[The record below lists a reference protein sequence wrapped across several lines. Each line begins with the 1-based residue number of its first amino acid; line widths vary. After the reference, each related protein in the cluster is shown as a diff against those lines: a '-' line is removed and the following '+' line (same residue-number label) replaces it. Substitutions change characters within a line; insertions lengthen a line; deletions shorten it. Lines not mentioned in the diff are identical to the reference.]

1 MNINNILAGV
11 ESFDIVLPEFQREY
25 VWRREDAKQLIISLY
40 KNYPTGSLLF
50 WKANGENIPELKGKE
65 VDKTRIGS
73 LNVILDGQQRIT
85 TLYLLLKGK
94 IPPYYTERD
103 IMEDPRN
110 LFFNLETG
118 EFQYYMKM
126 KMEGNPLWQRVV
138 DCFDL
143 NKVNAVDVA
152 LICGK
157 ARQNEIDDWNGQPID
172 TKLLACINGN
182 LVRLLNISQS
192 DYHVQTVPHDAKI
205 DEAID
210 IFDRVNSQGTKLT
223 DAELVLTHITGKW
236 PDARRTIKA
245 KIQQLADKEKYSLD
259 LNFFTR
265 CFVVALTDSALFKKN
280 TKLNYENFSKED
292 YIKSWNDVSR
302 AIDYLIPILKYEG
315 HFSSDGDF
323 STTNVL
329 VPIIAHLMKR
339 EFKFT
344 EATKNGF
351 LYWMNLALIWS
362 RYSGQTN
369 ERLDKDVY
377 LATASDKP
385 GEELVKE
392 VASMRG
398 GRIEVRPDDLEGRD
412 AAHPLYRAL
421 YIVTKHNKAIDWA
434 NGAPIQGVI
443 GDIYSIQSH
452 HIFPQ
457 NFLHENGYDSQN
469 HLHNK
474 LVNEIA
480 NRAFI
485 TRDGNYC
492 ISNKDPCIYLPK
504 VEEEYP
510 GALEKQFIPMN
521 ETLWQVENYQAF
533 LRERRK
539 NIAHEVNGYLKELKR
554 KSDGLDIVTK
564 TDWKAVISKGE
575 SDFAE
580 FKQSLR
586 WDSESEGDFKKSEYI
601 ALKNFAAL
609 MNSNGGRLFIG
620 VADSGEVT
628 GIESDYQ
635 TFDPKK
641 IGQNADGFRLHLD
654 NLIKNYL
661 GDVYHTYLSIII
673 EKVDGKDVCI
683 VDVARSDMPVFLK
696 SKEKGETREE
706 FFIRRSASTVPL
718 SLADTVQYTDLH
730 WAS

>member
-1 MNINNILAGV
+1 MNINNILVGV
-11 ESFDIVLPEFQREY
+11 ESFGIVLPEFQREY
-25 VWRREDAKQLIISLY
+25 VWRREDAKQLIVSLY
-40 KNYPTGSLLF
+40 KSYPTGSLLF
-50 WKANGENIPELKGKE
+50 WEANGDNIPELKGKE
-65 VDKTRIGS
+65 IDKSHIGS
-73 LNVILDGQQRIT
+73 LKIILDGQQRIT

-94 IPPYYTERD
+94 IPPYYSERD
-103 IMEDPRN
+103 LLEDPRN
-110 LFFNLETG
+110 LYFNLETA
-118 EFQYYMKM
+118 EFQYFSKM

-138 DCFDL
+138 DCFDH
-143 NKVNAVDVA
+143 NKVDAVGVA
-152 LICGK
+152 FECGILK
-157 ARQNEIDDWNGQPID
+157 QKEIDDWNPQQID
-172 TKLLACINGN
+172 TDLLKCLNGN
-182 LVRLLNISQS
+182 LNQLRSINLIE
-192 DYHVQTVPHDAKI
+192 YHVQTVPQNAKI

-236 PDARRTIKA
+236 PDARRTIKE
-245 KIQQLADKEKYSLD
+245 KIHHLADKENYSLD

-265 CFVVALTDSALFKKN
+265 CLVVALTDSALFKKN
-280 TKLNYENFSKED
+280 TRLDYETFSKED
-292 YIKSWNDVSR
+292 YITSWKDVSQ

-329 VPIIAHLMKR
+329 VPMIAHLVKKG
-339 EFKFT
+339 FKFT

-369 ERLDKDVY
+369 ERLDKDVN
-377 LATASDKP
+377 LATTSDNP
-385 GEELVKE
+385 VEEMVKE
-392 VASMRG
+392 IASMRG

-434 NGAPIQGVI
+434 NGAPVQGTV

-457 NFLHENGYDSQN
+457 DFLYKNGYDSEN
-469 HLHNK
+469 LLHKK

-485 TRDGNYC
+485 TRDGNYT
-492 ISNKDPCIYLPK
+492 ISNMDPRIYLPTVGK
-504 VEEEYP
+504 EYP

-539 NIAHEVNGYLKELKR
+539 NIADEVNGYLNHLKR
-554 KSDGLDIVTK
+554 ESEDPIVIK
-564 TDWKAVISKGE
+564 TDWKAVIAAGE
-575 SDFAE
+575 SDYIE

-586 WDSESEGDFKKSEYI
+586 WDSESDCDLKKSEYI
-601 ALKNFAAL
+601 ALKNIAAFL
-609 MNSNGGRLFIG
+609 NSSGGRLFIG
-620 VADSGEVT
+620 VADNGDVR

-654 NLIKNYL
+654 NLIKSYL
-661 GDVYHTYLSIII
+661 GDVYHTYLSILI
-673 EKVDGKDVCI
+673 EKVDGSEICVVK
-683 VDVARSDMPVFLK
+683 VDRSDEPVFLK
-696 SKEKGETREE
+696 SKEKGEIKEE

-718 SLADTVQYTDLH
+718 SLADTVQYIDLH
-730 WAS
+730 WTS